1 MNSNFQ
7 DYSKYYDLL
16 YKDKN
21 YKEESNYVL
30 QKLKSINP
38 NVHSVLELGCGS
50 GNHAQYLC
58 SNGLVVTGIERSEDM
73 IAEALKKNITDFSPI
88 HGDISNYKVEK
99 KFDAAISLFHVIS
112 YLNNNEDLISCFK
125 NTYDHLNSG
134 GIFLFDIWYT
144 PAVLT
149 QRPETRV
156 RKLEDESVR
165 ITRIAQSTLNHE
177 LNVVNVNFEVIIEN
191 KKSNTISTLQEN
203 HPMRH
208 FSANEID
215 LLAKLTGFEVLEK
228 EEFLS
233 SQPAS
238 EKTWG
243 VCFILQKK

>member
-1 MNSNFQ
+1 M
-7 DYSKYYDLL
+7 
-16 YKDKN
+16 
-21 YKEESNYVL
+21 
-30 QKLKSINP
+30 
-38 NVHSVLELGCGS
+38 
-50 GNHAQYLC
+50 
-58 SNGLVVTGIERSEDM
+58 
-73 IAEALKKNITDFSPI
+73 
-88 HGDISNYKVEK
+88 
-99 KFDAAISLFHVIS
+99 
-112 YLNNNEDLISCFK
+112 
-125 NTYDHLNSG
+125 
-134 GIFLFDIWYT
+134 
-144 PAVLT
+144 LT

-156 RKLEDESVR
+156 RKLEDETVR

-191 KKSNTISTLQEN
+191 KQSNTISTLQEN